1 MKIIKDESLINDI
14 FEKHSITDVFSTD
27 IKKMMF
33 IAHFPK
39 GDFICKEDDVLNY
52 IFFLV
57 KGKAKVFSSQEN
69 GKSLLLC
76 FYQNFEI
83 IGEVEFFTNT
93 NYTTNVQV
101 LTDAYC
107 IGIKLSVVKTYL
119 MNDNIFLRYISS
131 SLATKLSRNTR
142 NCSFNL
148 LYPLENRLATYILA
162 SNEDLRFHEN
172 LTLLSELLATSYRH
186 LLRVLTQF
194 CTIGL
199 LKKYD
204 SYYEIINFE
213 ALEELSNKTIGF

>member
-1 MKIIKDESLINDI
+1 MII
-14 FEKHSITDVFSTD
+14 F
-27 IKKMMF
+27 
-33 IAHFPK
+33 
-39 GDFICKEDDVLNY
+39 
-52 IFFLV
+52 
-57 KGKAKVFSSQEN
+57 
-69 GKSLLLC
+69 
-76 FYQNFEI
+76 
-83 IGEVEFFTNT
+83 
-93 NYTTNVQV
+93 
-101 LTDAYC
+101 
-107 IGIKLSVVKTYL
+107 
-119 MNDNIFLRYISS
+119 FLRYISS